1 MISRN
6 WSNWKTPIAAVA
18 ALVGVQDPAA
28 VSAQAPPAALVTP
41 VLVRPATSLRADCRP
56 TTSNCVDGSWRLRR
70 LDQSTTTLGEFR
82 GKVVFLHIWA
92 TWCAVC
98 RPELES
104 IERLRRTLSASREGR
119 EVAFVLV
126 SPENDRVVS
135 RYVRAHALAEWVY
148 TEASAAPSALGIR
161 TVPTTLIVDRTGVVV
176 ARHDGRGTWDT
187 PAIVTALISLTAI
200 PRVDSAR

>member
-1 MISRN
+1 MISLN
-6 WSNWKTPIAAVA
+6 WPHQNTSVAAVA
-18 ALVGVQDPAA
+18 ILLGVHDPAVVGVQ
-28 VSAQAPPAALVTP
+28 VPPSPMVTP
-41 VLVRPATSLRADCRP
+41 RLARPVTTPAVDCRP
-56 TTSNCVDGSWRLRR
+56 TTTNCVDGSWRLRR
-70 LDQSTTTLGEFR
+70 LDRSTTTLGEFR